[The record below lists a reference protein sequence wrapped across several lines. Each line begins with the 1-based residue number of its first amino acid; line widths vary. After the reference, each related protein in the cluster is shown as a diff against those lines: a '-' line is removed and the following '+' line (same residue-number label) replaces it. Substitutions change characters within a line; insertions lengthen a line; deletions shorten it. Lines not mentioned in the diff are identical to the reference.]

1 MQRPG
6 AAAPGDPLFHCADIQ
21 GVILGVGLSTLEQMF
36 SEQSQDSNAA
46 QDSKTRNSKRR
57 KTGKL
62 LPKDDDDDD
71 DNYYNISGPGGK
83 RAKGGVGYAGDQK
96 EDVSAFLFD
105 VATGSILP

>member
-1 MQRPG
+1 
-6 AAAPGDPLFHCADIQ
+6 LFHCADIQ

-71 DNYYNISGPGGK
+71 DNYYNISGPSGK

-105 VATGSILP
+105 AATGSILP